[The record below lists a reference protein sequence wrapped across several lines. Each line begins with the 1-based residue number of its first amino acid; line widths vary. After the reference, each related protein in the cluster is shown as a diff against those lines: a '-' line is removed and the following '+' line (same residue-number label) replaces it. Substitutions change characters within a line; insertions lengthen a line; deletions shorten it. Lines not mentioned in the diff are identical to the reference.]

1 MVNCVCCCRYTSCE
15 DLWKVFNLIWL
26 AFSEMQS
33 AGIGRLLSLIR
44 VDLDFFSKVVCPNSV
59 ELLVYGMGM
68 ES

>member
-1 MVNCVCCCRYTSCE
+1 
-15 DLWKVFNLIWL
+15 
-26 AFSEMQS
+26 MQS

-59 ELLVYGMGM
+59 ELLVYGMGI